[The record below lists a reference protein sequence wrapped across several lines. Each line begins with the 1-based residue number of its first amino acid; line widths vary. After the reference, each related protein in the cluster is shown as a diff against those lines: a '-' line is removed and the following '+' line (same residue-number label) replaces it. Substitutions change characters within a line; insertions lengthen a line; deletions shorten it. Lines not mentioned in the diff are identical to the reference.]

1 MPVYIGEYEPDK
13 MFYGFPDLGDG
24 IKIAHHHEE
33 LPVIPAELTADV
45 SEEEIQQCLILQAV
59 R

>member
-1 MPVYIGEYEPDK
+1 

-24 IKIAHHHEE
+24 IKIAHHHEG

-59 R
+59 